1 VGFLIS
7 SLTLEGEM
15 MVLTKSKQPRK
26 QRKALYNAPLHLRNR
41 LMSAM
46 LSKELKEKYNKNALP
61 VRKGDVVKVLRGSFK
76 GVEGEVTKVMY
87 KSYRIY
93 VEGVLNKKQDG
104 KETPYPIHPSNVMI
118 VKLDESDE
126 KRFKNLNN

>member
-1 VGFLIS
+1 
-7 SLTLEGEM
+7 

-46 LSKELKEKYNKNALP
+46 LSKELKEKYNKNSLP
-61 VRKGDVVKVLRGSFK
+61 VRKGDVVKILRGNFK
-76 GVEGEVTKVMY
+76 DMEGEVSKVDY

-93 VEGVLNKKQDG
+93 VEGAVNRKQDG
-104 KETPYPIHPSNVMI
+104 KESPYPIHPSNVMI
-118 VKLDESDE
+118 VKLDDSDE
-126 KRFKNLNN
+126 RRFKFLKNE